1 MDILDTLLAHNEWTT
16 AKLIEQSRDLSDA
29 QLDQDFDLAHRN
41 VRKTFDHIIES
52 MEWWT
57 DLMLERPARNFADLG
72 FDPLSLDGLQK
83 RLENVAPE
91 LADLSRNLQAQGR
104 LDEQFP
110 PREDWLRPFRHG
122 ATIVHVLTHG
132 AHHRSQVIHMLRR
145 LNVPDVI
152 WGDAL
157 GF

>member
-1 MDILDTLLAHNEWTT
+1 MDILDTLLEHNAWTT
-16 AKLIEQSRDLSDA
+16 GKLIEQSRNLSEA
-29 QLDQDFDLAHRN
+29 QLDQDFDLAHRT
-41 VRKTFDHIIES
+41 VRKSLDHIIES

-57 DLMLERPARNFADLG
+57 DLLLARPARTFDDLSA
-72 FDPLSLDGLQK
+72 DPLSLDGLQK
-83 RLENVAPE
+83 RLDTVAPE
-91 LADLSRNLQAQGR
+91 LADISRKLQAEGR
-104 LDEQFP
+104 LDEKFP
-110 PREDWLRPFRHG
+110 PREDWNRPFRHG

-145 LNVPDVI
+145 LGVPDVI

>member
-1 MDILDTLLAHNEWTT
+1 MDILDTLLAHNAQTT
-16 AKLIEQSRDLSDA
+16 AKLIEQSRGLTDA
-29 QLDQDFDLAHRN
+29 QLDQDFDLAHRT
-41 VRKTFDHIIES
+41 VRKSLDHIIES

-57 DLMLERPARNFADLG
+57 DLMNGQPQRTFDALG
-72 FDPLSLDGLQK
+72 ADPLSLDGLQK
-83 RLENVAPE
+83 RLENVAPQ
-91 LADLSRNLQAQGR
+91 LAEISRKLQSDGR
-104 LDEQFP
+104 LDEKFP
-110 PREDWLRPFRHG
+110 PREDWPKPFRNG

-145 LNVPDVI
+145 LGVPDVI

>member
-1 MDILDTLLAHNEWTT
+1 MDILDTLLEHNAWTT
-16 AKLIEQSRDLSDA
+16 TKLLEQSRVLTDV
-29 QLDQDFDLAHRN
+29 QLDQDFDLAHRT
-41 VRKTFDHIIES
+41 VRKSLDHIIES

-57 DLMLERPARNFADLG
+57 DLLLARPERTFDGLG
-72 FDPLSLDGLQK
+72 ADPLSLDGLQK
-83 RLENVAPE
+83 RLDIVLPE
-91 LADLSRNLQAQGR
+91 LADVSRRLQAEGR
-104 LDEQFP
+104 LDEKFP
-110 PREDWLRPFRHG
+110 PREDWPRTYRNG

-145 LNVPDVI
+145 LGVPDVI

>member
-1 MDILDTLLAHNEWTT
+1 MDILDTLLEHNAKTT
-16 AKLIEQSRDLSDA
+16 AKLIEQSRGLTDA
-29 QLDQDFDLAHRN
+29 QLDQDFDLAHRT
-41 VRKTFDHIIES
+41 VRASLDHIIES

-57 DLMLERPARNFADLG
+57 DLLNAVPQRTFDDLG
-72 FDPLSLDGLQK
+72 AHPLSLDGLQK
-83 RLENVAPE
+83 RLDNVAPQ
-91 LADLSRNLQAQGR
+91 LAEISRKLQAEGR

-110 PREDWLRPFRHG
+110 PREDWDRPFRNG

-145 LNVPDVI
+145 LGVPDVI

>member
-1 MDILDTLLAHNEWTT
+1 MDILDTLLEHNEQTT
-16 AKLIEQSRDLSDA
+16 AKLIEQSRGLTEA
-29 QLDQDFDLAHRN
+29 ELDHDFDLAHRT

-57 DLMLERPARNFADLG
+57 DLMLQRPARTFDALG
-72 FDPLSLDGLQK
+72 LDPLSLDGLQV

-91 LADLSRNLQAQGR
+91 LAHISRNLQAEGR
-104 LDEQFP
+104 LDEKFP
-110 PREDWLRPFRHG
+110 PREDWPHPFRHG

-145 LNVPDVI
+145 LGVPDVI

-157 GF
+157 SF

>member
-1 MDILDTLLAHNEWTT
+1 MDILDTLLAHNAQTT
-16 AKLIEQSRDLSDA
+16 AKLIEQSRGLNDA
-29 QLDQDFDLAHRN
+29 QLDQDFDLSHRTI
-41 VRKTFDHIIES
+41 RKTLDHIIES

-57 DLMLERPARNFADLG
+57 DLLLARPARTFDDLG
-72 FDPLSLDGLQK
+72 IDPLSLDGLQL
-83 RLENVAPE
+83 RLETVAPE
-91 LADLSRNLQAQGR
+91 LADISRQLQAEGR
-104 LDEQFP
+104 LDEKFL
-110 PREDWLRPFRHG
+110 PRADWNRPFRNG

-145 LNVPDVI
+145 LGVPDVI